1 MPKTDIARRVYNH
14 TWKLDPIV
22 RSLLDTDFYK
32 LLMLQMIWGLYP
44 KVEATFSLINRRQ
57 SVRLADEIDEKE
69 LRAQLDHARS
79 LRFSK
84 KEMIWLAGNSFYG
97 SKQIFSPAFLRW
109 LEDFQLPPYELERRD
124 GQFEL
129 TFPGR
134 WVETTMWEIPALAI
148 INELR
153 SRGALREY
161 GPFTLD
167 VTYARAKAKMW
178 EKVER
183 LKGLPDLRISDFG
196 TRRRHSFLWQ
206 RWCVEALKEGLGEN
220 FTGTSNVLL
229 AMDNDLEA
237 LGTNAHELP
246 MVLAAIAPNE
256 EALKRSPYQVLED
269 WRSYYGGNLLIVLP
283 DAFGTEAFLRD
294 APDWVADWTG
304 FRPDSAPE
312 IEGGERIV
320 KWWKEH
326 GRDPRD
332 KLLIFS
338 DGLDVDAIEG
348 AYHHFDGRVRM
359 AFGWGTN
366 LTNDFADCSPFPNP
380 QLDPISLVCK
390 VSSANGRP
398 AVKLSDNPE
407 KATGDRREID
417 RYVHIFGEAG
427 RVSQEVVV

>member
-1 MPKTDIARRVYNH
+1 
-14 TWKLDPIV
+14 
-22 RSLLDTDFYK
+22 
-32 LLMLQMIWGLYP
+32 
-44 KVEATFSLINRRQ
+44 
-57 SVRLADEIDEKE
+57 
-69 LRAQLDHARS
+69 
-79 LRFSK
+79 
-84 KEMIWLAGNSFYG
+84 
-97 SKQIFSPAFLRW
+97 
-109 LEDFQLPPYELERRD
+109 
-124 GQFEL
+124 
-129 TFPGR
+129 
-134 WVETTMWEIPALAI
+134 
-148 INELR
+148 
-153 SRGALREY
+153 
-161 GPFTLD
+161 
-167 VTYARAKAKMW
+167 
-178 EKVER
+178 
-183 LKGLPDLRISDFG
+183 
-196 TRRRHSFLWQ
+196 
-206 RWCVEALKEGLGEN
+206 
-220 FTGTSNVLL
+220 
-229 AMDNDLEA
+229 
-237 LGTNAHELP
+237 

-256 EALKRSPYQVLED
+256 SALKQAPYQVLED

-407 KATGDRREID
+407 KATGDQSEID
-417 RYVHIFGEAG
+417 RYIRIFGEAG
-427 RVSQEVVV
+427 RMSQEVVV